1 VPDELLKSSKV
12 VAPSADVVR
21 VETAAEFGRVL
32 RRRRK
37 ELGHTQAE
45 VAALCHVGV
54 RFLSELER
62 GKATAE
68 LGRALKVARRLGL
81 ELQLAPRSPVPP
93 QWPAK

>member
-1 VPDELLKSSKV
+1 MLKSSKV
-12 VAPSADVVR
+12 VARYDNVVR

-62 GKATAE
+62 GKATVE

-93 QWPAK
+93 QRPAK